1 MAMSLLKMGGK
12 KKFVAKIWEE
22 IFKKVLHS
30 QYFYNTFT
38 TNHRRLVII
47 NSNFILT
54 LRLLF

>member
-1 MAMSLLKMGGK
+1 MSLPKMGGK
-12 KKFVAKIWEE
+12 KNVVTEIWEE
-22 IFKKVLHS
+22 ILKKVLHS

-47 NSNFILT
+47 NSNLILT